1 MLTGWVSVIQKRT
14 TKTTGKSVFAVDSVT
29 LFG

>member
-1 MLTGWVSVIQKRT
+1 MLAGWVGEITKIVI
-14 TKTTGKSVFAVDSVT
+14 KTTGKRVFAVDSVT